1 MSLRL
6 RLALF
11 GVGVVA
17 LTLVIFGGL
26 LYSLFARGVNTNQDD
41 ALRTRAHE
49 AVAALAASSPADL
62 APRAPIAPADLK
74 SSTEVFVELVAP
86 DGSIVYST
94 AQLNGSPPAV
104 PPPVL
109 TQSAAARGSFANV
122 IEPGGARF
130 RLYALPFTGGYVVT
144 GQSTRVPQSNLSGI
158 VGFLIISGIPTLLAA
173 LAASWLVAG
182 RALRP
187 LKVVAG
193 AAGEIGRT
201 RDFGRRLPAPRSRD
215 EVALLASSFNRML
228 DELQDAYRG
237 LSTALDAQRRFVA
250 DASHELRTPLTT
262 IQGNAGLLA
271 HGPPVAE
278 SVRRAAATDIAEE
291 SERMSR
297 LVDRLLT
304 LARAD
309 SGLRL
314 ELAPVD
320 LRSVVVDVTRQAAAV
335 HPERT
340 FEVKVQGGAA
350 GSGSARPGASRGE
363 SPLNLDVNVAGDE
376 DALRQ
381 LLWILIDNALRFAR
395 SAINVDLEVDSG
407 WARLMVGDDGP
418 GIAGEDRERIFERFY
433 KVDAARAGADAG
445 ANAHGAGLG
454 LSIARWITEQHGGRI
469 IADRSAAGGAGLY
482 VDLPLLRRS

>member
-1 MSLRL
+1 VSLRL

-11 GVGVVA
+11 GVAVVA

-41 ALRTRAHE
+41 ALRSRAHE
-49 AVAALAASSPADL
+49 AAAALAASSPADL
-62 APRAPIAPADLK
+62 APRAPLAPADLK
-74 SSTEVFVELVAP
+74 SSTDVFVEVLAP
-86 DGSIVYST
+86 DGSLVYST

-104 PPPVL
+104 PPAL
-109 TQSAAARGSFANV
+109 LIQAAAARGSFATEA
-122 IEPGGARF
+122 IPGGAGL
-130 RLYALPFTGGYVVT
+130 RLYAVPFAGGFVVT
-144 GQSTRVPQSNLSGI
+144 GQSTRVPQSNLSGV
-158 VGFLIISGIPTLLAA
+158 VGFLIISGVPTLLAA

-201 RDFGRRLPAPRSRD
+201 RDFGRRLPSPRSRD

-271 HGPPVAE
+271 HGPPIAE
-278 SVRRAAATDIAEE
+278 AVQRAAATDIAEE

-314 ELAPVD
+314 ELASVD
-320 LRSVVVDVTRQAAAV
+320 LRAVVVDVTRQAAAV
-335 HPERT
+335 HPDRA
-340 FEVKVQGGAA
+340 FEVNVVDVQ
-350 GSGSARPGASRGE
+350 
-363 SPLNLDVNVAGDE
+363 VAGDA

-381 LLWILIDNALRFAR
+381 LLWILIDNALRYAR
-395 SAINVDLEVDSG
+395 STITVGLEVDSG

-418 GIAGEDRERIFERFY
+418 GIAAEDRQRIFERFY
-433 KVDAARAGADAG
+433 KVDAARTGAAAAATG
-445 ANAHGAGLG
+445 HGAGLG

-482 VDLPLLRRS
+482 VDLPLLRGS

>member
-26 LYSLFARGVNTNQDD
+26 LYSLLARGVNTNQDD
-41 ALRTRAHE
+41 ALRGRAGQ
-49 AVAALAASSPADL
+49 AAAALNATPEV
-62 APRAPIAPADLK
+62 APRSPVAPADLRT
-74 SSTEVFVELVAP
+74 STEIFVEVL
-86 DGSIVYST
+86 DQNWSLVYST
-94 AQLNGSPPAV
+94 G
-104 PPPVL
+104 VL
-109 TQSAAARGSFANV
+109 DGAAPTIAPRLRSGAAHGAFDT
-122 IEPGGARF
+122 EGGL
-130 RLYALPFTGGYVVT
+130 RLYAMQFSNGFIVT
-144 GQSTRVPQSNLSGI
+144 GQSTRVPQSNLSGV
-158 VGFLIISGIPTLLAA
+158 VGFLVISGVPTLLAA

-182 RALRP
+182 RALKP
-187 LKVVAG
+187 LKDVAG
-193 AAGEIGRT
+193 AADDIGRT
-201 RDFGRRLPAPRSRD
+201 RDFGRRLPSRRSRD
-215 EVALLASSFNRML
+215 EVALLSTSFNRML
-228 DELQDAYRG
+228 EQLQDAFE
-237 LSTALDAQRRFVA
+237 SQRRFIA

-278 SVRRAAATDIAEE
+278 EVRRAAAIDIAEE

-335 HPERT
+335 HPERSI
-340 FEVKVQGGAA
+340 EVKAV
-350 GSGSARPGASRGE
+350 
-363 SPLNLDVNVAGDE
+363 DVKVAGDE

-381 LLWILIDNALRFAR
+381 LLWILIDNALRYAR
-395 SAINVDLEVDSG
+395 TAITVALDVDSG

-418 GIAGEDRERIFERFY
+418 GIATADRERVFERFF
-433 KVDAARAGADAG
+433 KADAARTGAGGATTAD
-445 ANAHGAGLG
+445 GAGLG

-482 VDLPLLRRS
+482 VDLPVLRSS

>member
-11 GVGVVA
+11 GVAVVA

-26 LYSLFARGVNTNQDD
+26 LYSLLARGVNTNQDD
-41 ALRTRAHE
+41 ALRGRAGQ
-49 AVAALAASSPADL
+49 AAAALNAAPDV
-62 APRAPIAPADLK
+62 APRSPVAPADLRT
-74 SSTEVFVELVAP
+74 STEIFVEVLDRNWSV
-86 DGSIVYST
+86 VYST
-94 AQLNGSPPAV
+94 GVLDGAAPTIAPRLRTGAAHGAFDTEGGLRLFAMPFSNG
-104 PPPVL
+104 
-109 TQSAAARGSFANV
+109 F
-122 IEPGGARF
+122 
-130 RLYALPFTGGYVVT
+130 VVT
-144 GQSTRVPQSNLSGI
+144 GQSTRVPQSNLSGV
-158 VGFLIISGIPTLLAA
+158 VGFLVISGVPTLLAA

-182 RALRP
+182 RALKP
-187 LKVVAG
+187 LKDVAG
-193 AAGEIGRT
+193 AADEIGRT
-201 RDFGRRLPAPRSRD
+201 RDFGRRLPSRRSRD
-215 EVALLASSFNRML
+215 EVALLSTSFNRML
-228 DELQDAYRG
+228 EQLQDAFE
-237 LSTALDAQRRFVA
+237 SQRRFIA

-278 SVRRAAATDIAEE
+278 AVRRAAAMDIAEE

-320 LRSVVVDVTRQAAAV
+320 LRSVVADVTRQAAAV
-335 HPERT
+335 RPERT
-340 FEVKVQGGAA
+340 FEVKVV
-350 GSGSARPGASRGE
+350 
-363 SPLNLDVNVAGDE
+363 DVHVAGDE

-381 LLWILIDNALRFAR
+381 LLWILIDNALRYA
-395 SAINVDLEVDSG
+395 SSTITVGLGVDSG

-418 GIAGEDRERIFERFY
+418 GIATADRERIFERFY
-433 KVDAARAGADAG
+433 KADAARTSVDSAAT
-445 ANAHGAGLG
+445 AHGAGLG

-482 VDLPLLRRS
+482 VDIPLLRSS